1 MDMPLTADLPGGR
14 DSVRCYFV
22 ADARGDPYGKKKI
35 PAGPHEKA
43 FHLDPFWTAAQRQED
58 VLSLVIYRN
67 KDVPTNAAGLESN
80 FVMPLDADGFW
91 VGRKRVT
98 FERGKPQ
105 RVDIATGVPVAVRQ
119 GSAALG
125 IKVPWTRRQGGSAAA
140 TALVYD
146 GNDFGAVRL
155 MADHAKERA
164 ARTAGSVN
172 AGAAFWLRLGSALGG
187 QAEFESWMES
197 FAEAKADVRAE
208 TDRVE
213 VKVRG
218 EHGALTVSAA
228 APWSEPSVIEP
239 TPSRAVLE
247 LNGADIGAAVLK
259 KGP

>member
-1 MDMPLTADLPGGR
+1 
-14 DSVRCYFV
+14 
-22 ADARGDPYGKKKI
+22 
-35 PAGPHEKA
+35 
-43 FHLDPFWTAAQRQED
+43 
-58 VLSLVIYRN
+58 
-67 KDVPTNAAGLESN
+67 
-80 FVMPLDADGFW
+80 MPLDADGFW

-187 QAEFESWMES
+187 QADFESWMES